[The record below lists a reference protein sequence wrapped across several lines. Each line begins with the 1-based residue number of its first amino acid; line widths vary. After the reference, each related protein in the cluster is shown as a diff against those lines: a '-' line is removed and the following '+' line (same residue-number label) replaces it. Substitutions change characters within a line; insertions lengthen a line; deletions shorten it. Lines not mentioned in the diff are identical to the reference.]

1 MALELPVEGYP
12 ISEEAVHTWFVDRFR
27 REPGAAELARILNA
41 MAAREAT
48 PPVEDTGTGDPPGGT
63 TGGPAPADGD
73 RR

>member
-48 PPVEDTGTGDPPGGT
+48 PPVEDTGSEETGTVEAG
-63 TGGPAPADGD
+63 APAAPGRD